1 MRLLVEI
8 GLCLQIAYSAFFMWV
23 EFTTLYAFFFS
34 CDSAQHGQHTL
45 VGCLWVRHEQRS
57 CSKMDDRQ
65 AGTFGVLEIC
75 PPVSLADT
83 VGGKQETPS
92 QRNKV

>member
-1 MRLLVEI
+1 MRLLAEI

-23 EFTTLYAFFFS
+23 KFTTLYTYFFF
-34 CDSAQHGQHTL
+34 L
-45 VGCLWVRHEQRS
+45 VTVLNTASKHWWAVCGCAVNKGLVLRY
-57 CSKMDDRQ
+57 DRQ

-75 PPVSLADT
+75 PPVNLTDT

-92 QRNKV
+92 QRNRV

>member
-1 MRLLVEI
+1 MRLLAEI
-8 GLCLQIAYSAFFMWV
+8 GLCLQTAYSAFFMWV
-23 EFTTLYAFFFS
+23 KFTTLYTYFFF
-34 CDSAQHGQHTL
+34 L
-45 VGCLWVRHEQRS
+45 VTVLNTASKHWWAVCGCAV
-57 CSKMDDRQ
+57 SKGLVLRYDRQ

-75 PPVSLADT
+75 PSVNLADT